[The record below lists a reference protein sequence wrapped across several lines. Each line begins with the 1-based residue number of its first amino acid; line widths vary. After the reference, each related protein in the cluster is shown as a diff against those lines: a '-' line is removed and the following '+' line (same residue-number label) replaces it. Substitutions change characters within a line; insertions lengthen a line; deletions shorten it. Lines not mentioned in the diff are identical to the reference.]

1 MKSKALK
8 QIFKIIVA
16 GITSFAILC
25 VFSTF
30 YYNISVHYTN
40 ETGSTDYKWAT
51 NRFYAK
57 ATEGFAWGWTDK
69 NGFNNAYK
77 DDYDKIDVLFMGS
90 SHIEAFNGQQ
100 KYNVVYQMNTLYEK
114 AGKDKFVYNIGVSGH
129 SILICLDNLQD
140 AIKEFKPTDT
150 VVIETPT
157 SHLNEKSLEDFAAE
171 GDMYD
176 LSSEDN
182 KLLITLAKIPFLRLM
197 YNQYV
202 SLSRNKETPAEEY
215 FGDINAYAKNLD
227 VVLKRASETAQAGGV
242 NLVFVYNAK
251 VEIDSDGE
259 VQPEINQEYTEILQK
274 TCEKYSIKF
283 VNMHGPYSEYYKETY
298 RLPHGFSNTA
308 VGTGHINRYGH
319 QVMAQTVYDVIEE
332 EDK

>member
-1 MKSKALK
+1 MKKKAVK

-30 YYNISVHYTN
+30 YYNISVHYSS

-77 DDYDKIDVLFMGS
+77 EDYDKIDVLFMGS

-114 AGKDKFVYNIGVSGH
+114 AGKDKFVYNIGISGH
-129 SILICLDNLQD
+129 SLPVCLDNLKD
-140 AIKEFKPTDT
+140 AIKEFQPTDT
-150 VVIETPT
+150 IVIETQT
-157 SHLNEKSLEDFAAE
+157 THLNEKTIEQLATE
-171 GDMYD
+171 GDMTD
-176 LSSEDN
+176 LESEDN
-182 KLLITLAKIPFLRLM
+182 KLLVTLAEIPFVRLM
-197 YNQYV
+197 YYQYV
-202 SLSRNKETPAEEY
+202 SLSRNNRAPSEEY
-215 FGDINAYAKNLD
+215 YGDVDVYIKNLD
-227 VVLKRASETAQAGGV
+227 VVLQRASQTAKENGV
-242 NLVFVYNAK
+242 DLIFVYNAK
-251 VEIDSDGE
+251 VEIDSDGK
-259 VQPEINQEYTEILQK
+259 VLPEINQEYTKILEAA
-274 TCEKYSIKF
+274 CEKHSIKF
-283 VNMHGPYSEYYKETY
+283 VNMHGPFTEYYEETY
-298 RLPHGFSNTA
+298 RLPHGFSNTT

-319 QVMAQTVYDVIEE
+319 QVIAQTVYDVIEE